1 VIGGPIVGV
10 ASNSKKA
17 TIREYNHKK
26 KYNEWQF
33 VYDPTTDRGGLITTP
48 NQPSL
53 QQGFAGQPL
62 QPASGSSGSNSFGQP
77 SSSGFGNQSSG
88 FGNSGFGSQ
97 SSGFGNSGYGNNS
110 NSNQPAPPPSPPQQQ

>member
-1 VIGGPIVGV
+1 V
-10 ASNSKKA
+10 ASNDKKT

-62 QPASGSSGSNSFGQP
+62 QPASGGSSNSFGQP

-110 NSNQPAPPPSPPQQQ
+110 NSNQPAPPPSPSPQQQ